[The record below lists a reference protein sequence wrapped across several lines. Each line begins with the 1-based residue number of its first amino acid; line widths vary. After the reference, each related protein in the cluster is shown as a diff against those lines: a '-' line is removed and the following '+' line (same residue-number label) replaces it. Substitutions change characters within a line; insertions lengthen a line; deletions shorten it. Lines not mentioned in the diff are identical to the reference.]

1 MKLLIDAGNTRIK
14 LAAWSAPDGRARDV
28 LSLAHEDIPTVLPGW
43 LAAQQAP
50 FRQACGVNVAGTA
63 LGQRLTA
70 TLADAACT
78 LAWLKPTAS
87 ALGLQNGYD
96 TPEQLGADRW
106 AALLGI
112 WHKHR
117 QSGAPL
123 LLATFGTATTIDAI
137 HPDGRFLGG
146 LILPGAAMMRRSLAQ
161 GTAQLPLASG
171 DLRPFPTNTH
181 DAISSGMA
189 AAQAGAVLRQW
200 LTLREHCRA
209 TPQLFVSGGNW
220 PQLAGEVEKLLQD
233 LAQLAGLAP
242 IVPQAVPHAVLDG
255 LAYLAGHACLPAT
268 PQTAD

>member
-1 MKLLIDAGNTRIK
+1 MTLLIDAGNTRIK
-14 LAAWSAPDGRARDV
+14 LAAWSAPDGRTADV

-43 LAAQQAP
+43 LASQPRA

-63 LGQRLTA
+63 LGQRLA
-70 TLADAACT
+70 GILADAGCA
-78 LAWLKPTAS
+78 LEWLKPSAC

-112 WHKHR
+112 WHKRR
-117 QSGAPL
+117 QQGAPL

-137 HPDGRFLGG
+137 SPAGRFLGG

-161 GTAQLPLASG
+161 GTAQLPLAAG

-200 LTLREHCRA
+200 LTLRQHCGA
-209 TPQLFVSGGNW
+209 TPQLFVAGGNW
-220 PQLAGEVEKLLQD
+220 PQLAGEVERLLQD
-233 LAQLAGLAP
+233 LATLAGLPP
-242 IVPQAVPHAVLDG
+242 ILPQTVPHAVLDG
-255 LAYLAGHACLPAT
+255 LAYLAGQARAPGASLA
-268 PQTAD
+268 AS